1 MEQMPIC
8 ETNTFS
14 GADEIP
20 RVLFKRD
27 YYYHHYHYHY
37 YYTKSGYSPQLFIS
51 YSHKTV
57 LCHRISRGLHCL
69 LTSSPNY
76 QELISEH
83 LRI

>member
-27 YYYHHYHYHY
+27 YYYHHYHYHHCVHKELQLAAFNVQ
-37 YYTKSGYSPQLFIS
+37 TKYIPVPPVPLIEIS
-51 YSHKTV
+51 FQY
-57 LCHRISRGLHCL
+57 
-69 LTSSPNY
+69 
-76 QELISEH
+76 
-83 LRI
+83 